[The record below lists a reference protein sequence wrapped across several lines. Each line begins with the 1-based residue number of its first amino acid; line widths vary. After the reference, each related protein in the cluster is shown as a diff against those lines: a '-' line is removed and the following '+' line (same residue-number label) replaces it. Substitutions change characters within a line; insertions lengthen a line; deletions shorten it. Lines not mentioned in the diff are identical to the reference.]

1 MLGHTDFLYVADC
14 KLATRDNMGHIH
26 GRRGRFVSVL
36 PATRKE
42 DKAFRD
48 WIVDHEPDWVEAI
61 RRPGARQDAPEQV
74 WYTVEAP
81 WPSAEGHRVIWARSS
96 TKIAYD
102 EQARSD
108 RIARGTAAL
117 DDLNERL
124 ASPKTRMKTVAA
136 VEQAAVTALDRIG
149 ASRWI
154 NVIVDEH
161 TSEGLRQEKRGRPG
175 ADTRYRKITRIH
187 HRITYSVDETQV
199 ARDAA
204 SDGCYPLISND
215 RHMSGDQLLAAYKY
229 QPNLEKR
236 HAQLK
241 GTQLVAPVFLHDPAR
256 IEALLCCHF
265 IAMLIHALIEREIR
279 TAMKAK
285 GIAQLSIYPED
296 RGCAAPTAARIL
308 DIFDGLARYQLIDRK
323 GQLVQTFPPELTELQ
338 QLILDLLDI
347 PHSLYTK

>member
-1 MLGHTDFLYVADC
+1 V
-14 KLATRDNMGHIH
+14 R
-26 GRRGRFVSVL
+26 
-36 PATRKE
+36 
-42 DKAFRD
+42 
-48 WIVDHEPDWVEAI
+48 
-61 RRPGARQDAPEQV
+61 
-74 WYTVEAP
+74 
-81 WPSAEGHRVIWARSS
+81 SA

-102 EQARSD
+102 EQARTD
-108 RIARGTAAL
+108 RIARGVAAL

-136 VEQAAVTALDRIG
+136 VEQAAATALERIG

-154 NVIVDEH
+154 NVTVDEH

-175 ADTRYRKITRIH
+175 TDTRYRKITRTH
-187 HRITYSVDETQV
+187 HRLTYTVDDTQV

-215 RHMSGDQLLAAYKY
+215 RHMSGAQLLAAYKY

-241 GTQLVAPVFLHDPAR
+241 GTQLVAPMFLHDPAR

-265 IAMLIHALIEREIR
+265 IAMLIHALIERQIR
-279 TAMKAK
+279 AAMKTK
-285 GIAQLSIYPED
+285 GIKQLSIYPED

-308 DIFDGLARYQLIDRK
+308 DIFDGLARHQLIDRK

-347 PHSLYTK
+347 PHSFYEK